1 MITLEE
7 FVIKIEEAFEIQQ
20 SGTLLPDT
28 DYKNFEEWDSMH
40 ALILIALIDT
50 EFDLLVSGNDLK
62 NLVTVREVYELIQ
75 ERKAV

>member
-1 MITLEE
+1 MTLEE
-7 FVIKIEEAFEIQQ
+7 FVIEIEDAFEIQER
-20 SGTLLPDT
+20 GTLLPDT

-75 ERKAV
+75 ERKSV

>member
-1 MITLEE
+1 MTLEE
-7 FVIKIEEAFEIQQ
+7 FVIEIEDAFEIQER
-20 SGTLLPDT
+20 GTLLPDT
-28 DYKNFEEWDSMH
+28 DYKKFEEWDSMH

-75 ERKAV
+75 ERKSV

>member
-1 MITLEE
+1 MTLEE
-7 FVIKIEEAFEIQQ
+7 FVIEIEDAFEIQER
-20 SGTLLPDT
+20 GTLLPDT

-75 ERKAV
+75 DRKSV

>member
-1 MITLEE
+1 MMTLEE
-7 FVIKIEEAFEIQQ
+7 FVIEIEDAFEIQER
-20 SGTLLPDT
+20 GTLLPDT

-62 NLVTVREVYELIQ
+62 NLVTVREVYQLIQ
-75 ERKAV
+75 DRKSV

>member
-1 MITLEE
+1 MTLEE
-7 FVIKIEEAFEIQQ
+7 FVIEIEDAFEIQER
-20 SGTLLPDT
+20 GTLLPDT

-62 NLVTVREVYELIQ
+62 NLVTVREVYQLIQ
-75 ERKAV
+75 DRKSV

>member
-1 MITLEE
+1 MMTLEE
-7 FVIKIEEAFEIQQ
+7 FVIEIEDAFEIQER
-20 SGTLLPDT
+20 GTLLPDT

-75 ERKAV
+75 DRKSV

>member
-7 FVIKIEEAFEIQQ
+7 FVVKIEEAFEIEE

-62 NLVTVREVYELIQ
+62 SVVTIREVYELIQ
-75 ERKAV
+75 ERKSI